1 MDSTADIKQMRDA
14 LMSRVDEQL
23 AHTYEQIKSADEQLA
38 RMGNQLSGQGREAT
52 QRSHPQRSHPQRSR
66 GRPWLRGLVG
76 LLLAAYIVGAAVL
89 SQSPYGGAVER
100 QAPQLASAFAFP
112 KRIMQLAAAE
122 PPARIKPDDTS
133 TAQVSPEPPMSLET
147 MARDLAE
154 LERKV
159 ELLHAMVSDNEKAVE
174 QIQENHQQVVRDIA
188 RNAELLKA
196 SQEQVAKLAATTSQ
210 QNLRPRTSGPEPQP
224 PSGAL
229 KPVPTPASSHAN
241 ARPQAPTQLRPQ
253 ER

>member
-1 MDSTADIKQMRDA
+1 MDTTADIKQMRDA

-38 RMGNQLSGQGREAT
+38 RMGNQLSGHGREAT
-52 QRSHPQRSHPQRSR
+52 QHYHHPQPSR
-66 GRPWLRGLVG
+66 GRPWLRGIVG
-76 LLLAAYIVGAAVL
+76 LLLAAYIIAAAVL
-89 SQSPYGGAVER
+89 SQSSYRGTVEQR
-100 QAPQLASAFAFP
+100 APQLASVFAFP
-112 KRIMQLAAAE
+112 KRVMQLAAAE
-122 PPARIKPDDTS
+122 PPAQIKPDDAT
-133 TAQVSPEPPMSLET
+133 TVQMSPEPPTSLET

-159 ELLHAMVSDNEKAVE
+159 ELLHAMVSDNAKAVE
-174 QIQENHQQVVRDIA
+174 QIQENHQQVVRDVA

-210 QNLRPRTSGPEPQP
+210 QSLRPRTSGPEPQP
-224 PSGAL
+224 PSGAP

-241 ARPQAPTQLRPQ
+241 ARPQAPTQLRPEQ
-253 ER
+253 R

>member
-1 MDSTADIKQMRDA
+1 MDTTTDIKQMRDA

-38 RMGNQLSGQGREAT
+38 RTRMGNQLSGHGREPT
-52 QRSHPQRSHPQRSR
+52 QRSHPQPSR
-66 GRPWLRGLVG
+66 GRPWLRGIVG
-76 LLLAAYIVGAAVL
+76 LLLAAYIIAAAVL
-89 SQSPYGGAVER
+89 SQSSYRGAVEQR
-100 QAPQLASAFAFP
+100 APQLASVFAFP

-122 PPARIKPDDTS
+122 PPAQIKPDDAATV
-133 TAQVSPEPPMSLET
+133 QMSPEPPTSLET

-159 ELLHAMVSDNEKAVE
+159 ELLHAMVSDNAKAVE
-174 QIQENHQQVVRDIA
+174 QIQENHLQVVRDIA

-210 QNLRPRTSGPEPQP
+210 QSLRPRTSGPEPQP
-224 PSGAL
+224 PSGAP

-241 ARPQAPTQLRPQ
+241 ARPQAPTQLRPEQ
-253 ER
+253 R

>member
-1 MDSTADIKQMRDA
+1 
-14 LMSRVDEQL
+14 
-23 AHTYEQIKSADEQLA
+23 
-38 RMGNQLSGQGREAT
+38 
-52 QRSHPQRSHPQRSR
+52 
-66 GRPWLRGLVG
+66 
-76 LLLAAYIVGAAVL
+76 
-89 SQSPYGGAVER
+89 
-100 QAPQLASAFAFP
+100 
-112 KRIMQLAAAE
+112 MQLAAAE

-159 ELLHAMVSDNEKAVE
+159 ELLHAMVSDNAKAVE

-241 ARPQAPTQLRPQ
+241 ARPQAPTQLRPEQ
-253 ER
+253 R